1 MSPQGDF
8 HSVAGRCF
16 KDLSEALIHEKMAVS
31 LGTISTVIGF
41 DIKHVKNHQLV
52 YHSITT
58 VDETMKDMQKRP
70 TPKLTKLISDILAG
84 KINKAHR
91 NG

>member
-1 MSPQGDF
+1 M
-8 HSVAGRCF
+8 
-16 KDLSEALIHEKMAVS
+16 S
-31 LGTISTVIGF
+31 LGTISTVIGV
-41 DIKHVKNHQLV
+41 DIKHVKNHQLF
-52 YHSITT
+52 ITI
-58 VDETMKDMQKRP
+58 VDETMKDMRKRP